1 MGGKASPVEEQI
13 IRIGERISR
22 LRKQAGLSLRELADL
37 TGVSF
42 TTIQKIESNAIIP
55 SVASVMKIAQGLG
68 RSVSFFLDEE
78 TEIPGEI
85 RRVRRE
91 DRSVTEVPASRLRV
105 EDVALDLRNSLL
117 QATLLT
123 VAPGG
128 VSGDEPLLH
137 PGEEIK
143 LCLKGQLEYR
153 VGGETYL
160 VEEGDCLHF
169 KSDIPHFWKNPGEEE
184 AVVLSVCTPP
194 PFFTSSHLS
203 ARMERSSSDEL
214 DKNGQKGRSKPH
226 GKPRGS
232 KRTSPK
238 QVASKR
244 RTKKVDA

>member
-1 MGGKASPVEEQI
+1 MGGESTPLEEQI

-78 TEIPGEI
+78 NETPGEI

-91 DRSVTEVPASRLRV
+91 DRSVTDVPASKLRV

-123 VAPGG
+123 IAPGG

-143 LCLKGQLEYR
+143 FCLKGQMEYQ
-153 VGGETYL
+153 VGGETL
-160 VEEGDCLHF
+160 LIQEGDCLHF
-169 KSDIPHFWKNPGEEE
+169 KSDIPHFWKNPGKGQ

-194 PFFTSSHLS
+194 PFFTSSRLS
-203 ARMERSSSDEL
+203 ARMDKSSSDEL
-214 DKNGQKGRSKPH
+214 GGNGRNDRLNRRK
-226 GKPRGS
+226 S
-232 KRTSPK
+232 KRTSSK
-238 QVASKR
+238 QTPSKR
-244 RTKKVDA
+244 RTER